1 MRRFLAPSVLTALL
15 FFMSLPVARGDDWA
29 QWLGP
34 HRNGLW
40 SETGVLQKFPAEGP
54 RIKWRAKVAGGYA
67 GPAVADGRVF
77 VADFVRL
84 KGDAKSDPGTR
95 NQLEGEERLVCL
107 SEESGEELWVQKAAV
122 TYGISYPA
130 GPRAIPTVDG
140 EHVYMLGAEGS
151 LTCFAVKNG
160 DIVWKRDLKAEYQA
174 PTPMWGFCSHPLIDG
189 DRLYVLAGGPGSAA
203 VCLDKATGKE
213 IWKALTAKDA
223 GYCPPTMID
232 VAGRKELIIWTPE
245 TLNGLNPDDGAVR
258 WSVPLEPSFGMSIVA
273 PVQSGQRLFAAG
285 VGDVGVMLD
294 LSTGDQP
301 TPMWKSSK
309 TLGIG
314 PVHSPVLSV
323 GNVLY
328 GVNNEGELTCLDIA
342 TGKRLWQTFDA
353 TTGTRRA
360 SSATAFLTRN
370 EENGLFYIFSETGDL
385 IIAKL
390 TPEKYEEISRAHV
403 IEPNHEAF
411 GRTVVWSAPAFAN
424 RCAFIRNNAEIV
436 CVDLSAN

>member
-34 HRNGLW
+34 RRNGLW